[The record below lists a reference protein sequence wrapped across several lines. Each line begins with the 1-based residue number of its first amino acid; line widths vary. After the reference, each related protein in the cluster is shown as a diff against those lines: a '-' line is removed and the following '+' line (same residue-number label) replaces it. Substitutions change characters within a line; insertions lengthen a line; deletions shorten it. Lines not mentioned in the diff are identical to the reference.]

1 MATTDF
7 IAAIELSTSK
17 IAGVAGKRNSDG
29 SIQVLAYA
37 QENGT
42 PCIHKG
48 GIYNI
53 DKTVQALHSIIH
65 KLESQLDGSIAKV
78 YTGIGGQSLRTVEN
92 SVSRTLG
99 EEQIVSQELID
110 EMRDDNLNMPHS
122 DLTILDVIPQEYR
135 MDNNTLQA
143 DPVGVNTAHIVGQ
156 YLNIVARATLK
167 KNLEYSFEQAH
178 IEIADLFTTPLVM
191 AESVLTESEMRA
203 GCAIV
208 DFGADTTT
216 IAIYKNNILRHLSVL
231 PLGGNTITRD
241 ITTLQMEEEDAEMLK
256 LKYGDALYEEK
267 EESKEK
273 VNCSLRD
280 GRIIDIEQLN
290 NIIGARAEEIL
301 ANVWNLI
308 QLSGYADK
316 LFSGIIFTGGGSNLK
331 HLEEAF
337 KKYSQTDKVKT
348 VHSVQHTIY
357 GMNEAQKKDGTQ
369 CTLLSLLA
377 AGNENCCRPVTAAPA
392 SQAPE
397 SNTTDMFANDVDL
410 KAQEEEN
417 RRKLEEEE
425 KRRKEEEKK
434 RKEEEKRRK
443 EEEKKKKTG
452 WFRKKLDVLT
462 KELFEEE

>member
-78 YTGIGGQSLRTVEN
+78 YTGIGGQSLRTIES

-99 EEQIVSQELID
+99 EEHIVSQELID
-110 EMRDDNLNMPHS
+110 EMRDDNLNMPLS
-122 DLTILDVIPQEYR
+122 DLAILDIIPQEYK

-143 DPVGVNTAHIVGQ
+143 DPVGVNTSHIVGQ

-167 KNLEYSFEQAH
+167 KNLEYSFEQAQ
-178 IEIADLFTTPLVM
+178 IEIADLFTAPLVM
-191 AESVLTESEMRA
+191 AENVLTESEMRA

-241 ITTLQMEEEDAEMLK
+241 ITSLQMEEEDAERLK
-256 LKYGDALYEEK
+256 LKYGDALYGEK
-267 EESKEK
+267 EENNEK
-273 VNCSLRD
+273 VSCNLPD
-280 GRIIDIEQLN
+280 GRNIDIEQLN
-290 NIIGARAEEIL
+290 NIIGARTEEIL

-337 KKYSQTDKVKT
+337 RKYNQTEKVKT

-357 GMNEAQKKDGTQ
+357 GMNEELKKDGTQ

-377 AGNENCCRPVTAAPA
+377 AGNENCCRPAPTAGNN
-392 SQAPE
+392 
-397 SNTTDMFANDVDL
+397 NTTDMFANDADL

-417 RRKLEEEE
+417 RRKLEEE
-425 KRRKEEEKK
+425 KHRKEEEKK
-434 RKEEEKRRK
+434 RKEEEKKRK

-452 WFRKKLDVLT
+452 WLGFKKKLDNLT